1 MLLYI
6 HVPFCR
12 KKCAYCAFYSVPLA
26 GDRLGA
32 NMVKGYLSTLL
43 GELKL
48 WGERLGKKPV
58 ETVFFGGGTP
68 SLLPAKAI
76 AGIVSEVD
84 KTFVIAPAAE
94 ITVEANPE
102 SALADGWLFD
112 VKKAGVN
119 RLSLGVQSFND
130 AALARLGRAHDS
142 RTAEAAFHT
151 ARAAG
156 FANISLDFMWGLP
169 GEPDR
174 PQAQAHWLHQLKRVA
189 ELWPE
194 HISAYGLTLEEG
206 SALAASCAGGE
217 YALPAEG
224 DLASMYLAGADFL
237 ESRGFMHYE
246 ISNYARIGFECRHNL
261 GYWQGADYLGLGP
274 AATST
279 LGVRR
284 WTNPA
289 SASGWRALVQEKSI
303 GNNAEILGAESRI
316 KELLMLR
323 LRTSKGLSLQSY
335 RACSG
340 RPFQKDF
347 GSLAELLQKNGL
359 AASRK
364 GWFRLTR
371 SGMLVS
377 DTILGHF
384 FAGID
389 GAPRQGTQS
398 PAGEAWRG
406 SAPPLHQFSYLFR

>member
-26 GDRLGA
+26 EGRRGMD
-32 NMVKGYLSTLL
+32 MVKGYVGTLL
-43 GELKL
+43 GELGL

-68 SLLPAKAI
+68 SLLPGKAI
-76 AGIVSEVD
+76 AGILSEID
-84 KTFVIAPAAE
+84 KTFALDTAAE

-102 SALADGWLFD
+102 SALADGWLFEA
-112 VKKAGVN
+112 KKAGVN

-130 AALARLGRAHDS
+130 ADLVRLGRAHNA
-142 RTAEAAFHT
+142 RMAEAAFDT

-156 FANISLDFMWGLP
+156 FINIGLDFMWGLP
-169 GEPDR
+169 GEPER
-174 PQAQAHWLHQLKRVA
+174 PQAQARWLKQLKQATDLR
-189 ELWPE
+189 PE

-206 SALAASCAGGE
+206 SALAASCAGGA
-217 YALPAEG
+217 YALPSESE
-224 DLASMYLAGADFL
+224 LASMYLAGADFL
-237 ESRGFMHYE
+237 EGRGFMHYE

-279 LGVRR
+279 LAGRR
-284 WTNPA
+284 WTNP
-289 SASGWRALVQEKSI
+289 SAAPDWRRLVRDKSI
-303 GNNAEILGAESRI
+303 GNDAETLDARSKL

-323 LRTSKGLSLQSY
+323 LRMSKGLSLQAY
-335 RACSG
+335 QACSG
-340 RPFQKDF
+340 RSFQEDF
-347 GSLAELLQKNGL
+347 GSLVRLLQKSGL

-371 SGMLVS
+371 PGMLVS
-377 DTILGHF
+377 DTILAHF

-389 GAPRQGTQS
+389 D
-398 PAGEAWRG
+398 
-406 SAPPLHQFSYLFR
+406 FSEG

>member
-26 GDRLGA
+26 EDKAGA
-32 NMVKGYLSTLL
+32 GIVKGYLSTLL
-43 GELKL
+43 GELRL

-68 SLLPAKAI
+68 SLLPAESI
-76 AGIVSEVD
+76 AGILGEID
-84 KTFVIAPAAE
+84 KVFALDPAAE
-94 ITVEANPE
+94 ITAEANPE
-102 SALADGWLFD
+102 SALAEGWLFD

-130 AALARLGRAHDS
+130 ADLVRLNRPHDV

-151 ARAAG
+151 ARTAG
-156 FANISLDFMWGLP
+156 FANISLDLMWGLP

-174 PQAQAHWLHQLKRVA
+174 PQAQSHWLSQLKRVTTD
-189 ELWPE
+189 LRPE
-194 HISAYGLTLEEG
+194 HISAYGLTLEKG

-217 YALPAEG
+217 YTLPSEN
-224 DLASMYLAGADFL
+224 DLASMYLAGSDFL

-246 ISNYARIGFECRHNL
+246 ISNYARMGFECRHNL

-274 AATST
+274 SATSM
-279 LGVRR
+279 LDGRR
-284 WTNPA
+284 WTNP
-289 SASGWRALVQEKSI
+289 SAPLDWRRQVQDKSI
-303 GNNAEILGAESRI
+303 GNDAETLDAQSKL

-323 LRTSKGLSLQSY
+323 LRMSKGLSLKEY
-335 RACSG
+335 RECSG
-340 RPFQKDF
+340 RSFQKDF

-377 DTILGHF
+377 DTILAHF
-384 FAGID
+384 FAGI
-389 GAPRQGTQS
+389 T
-398 PAGEAWRG
+398 E
-406 SAPPLHQFSYLFR
+406 APPQTP

>member
-26 GDRLGA
+26 TGNSGA
-32 NMVKGYLSTLL
+32 NMVKGYLTTLL

-48 WGERLGKKPV
+48 WGERLGKAPV

-76 AGIVSEVD
+76 AGIIGAID
-84 KTFVIAPAAE
+84 TTFALDQAAE

-130 AALARLGRAHDS
+130 AELARLGRSHDS
-142 RTAEAAFHT
+142 RAAEAALHT
-151 ARAAG
+151 ARNAG
-156 FANISLDFMWGLP
+156 FANISLDLMWGLP
-169 GEPDR
+169 GDPAR
-174 PQAQAHWLHQLKRVA
+174 PQAQAHWLQQLKRVCD
-189 ELWPE
+189 LWPE
-194 HISAYGLTLEEG
+194 HISAYGLTLEQG
-206 SALAASCAGGE
+206 SALAAACATGE
-217 YALPAEG
+217 YALPAES

-237 ESRGFMHYE
+237 EGRGFMQYE
-246 ISNYARIGFECRHNL
+246 ISNYSRIGFECRHNL
-261 GYWQGADYLGLGP
+261 GYWQGAEYLGLGP
-274 AATST
+274 AAAST
-279 LGVRR
+279 LHGRNASCGGSAPCGRR

-289 SASGWRALVQEKSI
+289 SAPDWRAQVQAKTI
-303 GNNAEILGAESRI
+303 GNNAETLDAQTRL

-323 LRTSKGLSLQSY
+323 LRTTRGLSLQDY
-335 RACSG
+335 RECSG
-340 RPFQKDF
+340 RSFQKDF
-347 GSLAELLQKNGL
+347 GSLAGLLQKNGL

-384 FAGID
+384 FTTL
-389 GAPRQGTQS
+389 TQ
-398 PAGEAWRG
+398 
-406 SAPPLHQFSYLFR
+406 PPVPLTKARA

>member
-26 GDRLGA
+26 KGRPGA
-32 NMVKGYLSTLL
+32 NMVTGYLGTLL
-43 GELKL
+43 GELRL
-48 WGERLGKKPV
+48 WGERLGRAPV

-68 SLLPAKAI
+68 SILPAKAI
-76 AGIVSEVD
+76 AGILGEID
-84 KTFVIAPAAE
+84 KIFALAPAAE
-94 ITVEANPE
+94 VTVEANPE

-130 AALARLGRAHDS
+130 ADLVRLGRSHDS
-142 RTAEAAFHT
+142 HTAEAAFHT

-156 FANISLDFMWGLP
+156 FANVSLDFMWGLP
-169 GEPDR
+169 GDPAR
-174 PQAQAHWLHQLKRVA
+174 PQAQTHWLHQLKRVCD
-189 ELWPE
+189 LRPE
-194 HISAYGLTLEEG
+194 HLSTYGLALEPG
-206 SALAASCAGGE
+206 SALAAACAKGE
-217 YALPAEG
+217 YTLPEES

-237 ESRGFMHYE
+237 ETRGFMHYE
-246 ISNYARIGFECRHNL
+246 ISNYARIGFECRHNV
-261 GYWQGADYLGLGP
+261 GYWQGAEYLGLGP

-279 LGVRR
+279 VSGRR
-284 WTNPA
+284 WTNPS
-289 SASGWRALVQEKSI
+289 SAPDWRALVQRKKI
-303 GNNAEILGAESRI
+303 GNDAETLDAQTNL

-323 LRTSKGLSLQSY
+323 LRTSKGLSLQDY
-335 RACSG
+335 RECSG
-340 RPFQKDF
+340 RSFQKDF
-347 GSLAELLQKNGL
+347 GSLAALLQKNGL

-384 FAGID
+384 FEML
-389 GAPRQGTQS
+389 GAPPHT
-398 PAGEAWRG
+398 PAGE
-406 SAPPLHQFSYLFR
+406 

>member
-12 KKCAYCAFYSVPLA
+12 KKCAYCAFYSVPLVE
-26 GDRLGA
+26 GNHGA
-32 NMVKGYLSTLL
+32 SMVTGYLGTLL
-43 GELKL
+43 GELRL

-58 ETVFFGGGTP
+58 ETIFFGGGTP

-76 AGIVSEVD
+76 AGILGEID

-112 VKKAGVN
+112 VRKAGIN

-130 AALARLGRAHDS
+130 ADLARLGRSHDF

-151 ARAAG
+151 ARSAG
-156 FANISLDFMWGLP
+156 FVNISLDFMWGLP

-189 ELWPE
+189 DLWPE
-194 HISAYGLTLEEG
+194 HLSTYGLTLEEG
-206 SALAASCAGGE
+206 SALAASCASGK
-217 YALPAEG
+217 YALPTES

-237 ESRGFMHYE
+237 EGRGFMHYE

-279 LGVRR
+279 LGGRR
-284 WTNPA
+284 WTNPS
-289 SASGWRALVQEKSI
+289 SATDWRRQVQGKSI
-303 GNNAEILGAESRI
+303 GNDAETLDAQSRV

-323 LRTSKGLSLQSY
+323 LRTSKGLSLHDY
-335 RACSG
+335 HACSG
-340 RPFQKDF
+340 RSFQKDF
-347 GSLAELLQKNGL
+347 GSLAQMLQKNGL

-384 FAGID
+384 F
-389 GAPRQGTQS
+389 GALPQNLQGN
-398 PAGEAWRG
+398 
-406 SAPPLHQFSYLFR
+406 